1 MKTITWSPGTNPELD
16 HLFDSLRDEQY
27 QDRNHRLWK
36 NYSKDSFKFAVALTI
51 CFDDTGNIEMC
62 SSIASRD
69 CWPAGAYRILN
80 RLWKHRNKIMF
91 PRRMSPSF
99 ALSAKSQK
107 EWLEQRTD
115 YKLLFISR
123 QTDNWQQFGIDNF
136 QHYYSMTF
144 ETDNYK
150 YLTCPNQCDT
160 TCWQHII
167 YQGNSALLPQWKRR
181 L

>member
-1 MKTITWSPGTNPELD
+1 MRTITWRPSSNKELD
-16 HLFDSLRDEQY
+16 VLFENCRLEQY
-27 QDRNHRLWK
+27 NDKSHRLWQ
-36 NYSKDSFKFAVALTI
+36 NYGPDSFKYAVALTI
-51 CFDDTGNIEMC
+51 CFDDTGNVEMC

-69 CWPAGAYRILN
+69 CWPMGAYRILN
-80 RLWKHRNKIMF
+80 RLWKHSNKIAF
-91 PRRMSPSF
+91 PRKMSPSF

-107 EWLEQRTD
+107 EWLEENTD

-123 QTDNWQQFGIDNF
+123 QTDSWQQFGIDNF
-136 QHYYSMTF
+136 QHYYNMTF

-150 YLTCPNQCDT
+150 YLTCPNQCDN

-167 YQGNSALLPQWKRR
+167 YQGNGDLLSQWKRR